1 MLASFYT
8 TAGGCMIDLTLGIK
22 FARMEGSLSF
32 KPESLLLL
40 LLFAGFA
47 AFGQDRGTI
56 TGTVTDSTGAA
67 VPSAKLTLENPATGL
82 AQTLLSGNDGA
93 FRYLSL
99 PAGRYN
105 LAAEKQGF
113 RKTEVSNVRVDVN
126 TDTKLDVKLQVGAVQ
141 ETVEV
146 QGVAPL
152 LQTERSDLGKIVDT
166 QAIQDLPLF
175 ANGGL
180 RSNLAFA
187 ALAPGVNMNLTG
199 DPDTTGANIRIAGGM
214 SNGASL
220 LLDGAESM
228 SERRN
233 DPQMRIVSAE
243 GIEEFKI
250 QSSAYSAEYGRAS
263 NGILNYTTKSG
274 TNDFH
279 GTGFATI
286 RNQALN
292 ANGFFYTPSPA
303 TIHNQNLE
311 AASVGGPVW
320 IPKIYN
326 GKNKLFFFFS
336 GERSRAK
343 DISPAGLISLPTAQ
357 EKAGDFSQ
365 YTSSAA

>member
-1 MLASFYT
+1 
-8 TAGGCMIDLTLGIK
+8 
-22 FARMEGSLSF
+22 MEGSLSL
-32 KPESLLLL
+32 KPGNF
-40 LLFAGFA
+40 LLFFFCATFA
-47 AFGQDRGTI
+47 AFAQDRGTI

-67 VPSAKLTLENPATGL
+67 VPAAKLTLQNPATGL
-82 AQTLLSGNDGA
+82 AQSLLSGNDGA
-93 FRYLSL
+93 FRFLSL

-105 LAAEKQGF
+105 VSTEKPGF
-113 RKTEVSNVRVDVN
+113 RKTEVSDVRVDVN
-126 TDTKLDVKLQVGAVQ
+126 TDTRLDLKLQLGTVQ

-146 QGVAPL
+146 QGVTTL

-166 QAIQDLPLF
+166 EAIQDLPLF

-292 ANGFFYTPSPA
+292 ANGFFYAPSPA
-303 TIHNQNLE
+303 TIHHQNRDT
-311 AASVGGPVW
+311 ARVRRPVRS
-320 IPKIYN
+320 PKI
-326 GKNKLFFFFS
+326 
-336 GERSRAK
+336 
-343 DISPAGLISLPTAQ
+343 
-357 EKAGDFSQ
+357 
-365 YTSSAA
+365 

>member
-1 MLASFYT
+1 
-8 TAGGCMIDLTLGIK
+8 
-22 FARMEGSLSF
+22 
-32 KPESLLLL
+32 
-40 LLFAGFA
+40 
-47 AFGQDRGTI
+47 
-56 TGTVTDSTGAA
+56 
-67 VPSAKLTLENPATGL
+67 
-82 AQTLLSGNDGA
+82 
-93 FRYLSL
+93 
-99 PAGRYN
+99 
-105 LAAEKQGF
+105 
-113 RKTEVSNVRVDVN
+113 
-126 TDTKLDVKLQVGAVQ
+126 
-141 ETVEV
+141 
-146 QGVAPL
+146 
-152 LQTERSDLGKIVDT
+152 
-166 QAIQDLPLF
+166 
-175 ANGGL
+175 
-180 RSNLAFA
+180 
-187 ALAPGVNMNLTG
+187 
-199 DPDTTGANIRIAGGM
+199 
-214 SNGASL
+214 
-220 LLDGAESM
+220 
-228 SERRN
+228 N

-274 TNDFH
+274 SNAFH
-279 GTGFATI
+279 GTGFLTI

-365 YTSSAA
+365 YTSSAGKVIPIYNPFDATGGVLGDASTRVPFPGNIIPKSMF